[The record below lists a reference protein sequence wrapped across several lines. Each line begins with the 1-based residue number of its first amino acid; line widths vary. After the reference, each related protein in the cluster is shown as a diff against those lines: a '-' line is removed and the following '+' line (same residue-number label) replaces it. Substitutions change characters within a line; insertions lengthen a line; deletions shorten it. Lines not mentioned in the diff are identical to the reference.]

1 MYPQFSVSV
10 TVPTPP
16 VTDGR
21 RHIGIIVGVTVGV
34 GVAVG
39 VVGTTVVAVT
49 VCCIWHAFHRRR

>member
-1 MYPQFSVSV
+1 MYSQFSVPVSAS
-10 TVPTPP
+10 TPP
-16 VTDGR
+16 AMDGR
-21 RHIGIIVGVTVGV
+21 RVFGIIVGVTVGV